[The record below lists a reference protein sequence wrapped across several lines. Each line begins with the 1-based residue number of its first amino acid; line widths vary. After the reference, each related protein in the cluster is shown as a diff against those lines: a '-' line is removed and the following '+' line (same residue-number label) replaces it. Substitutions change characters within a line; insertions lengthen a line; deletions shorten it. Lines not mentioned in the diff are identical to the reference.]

1 MDKKDDS
8 TKLLEKI
15 IDNAL
20 ELKFWAFKLRDYQ
33 RDNRAIFAQT
43 LANQHD
49 RLTLL
54 LELFDKLYDALQEE
68 GRLEE

>member
-1 MDKKDDS
+1 MDKKEDS
-8 TKLLEKI
+8 TKLLEKFI
-15 IDNAL
+15 NNVL
-20 ELKFWAFKLRDYQ
+20 EVKFWAFKLRDYQ

-49 RLTLL
+49 RLKQLI
-54 LELFDKLYDALQEE
+54 ELFDKLYYALQEE